1 MEQQSRRSRRRRERS
16 RKIWEQ
22 SWKIWEQ
29 SRKLREQSRKMRE
42 QSRKIR
48 EQSRKI
54 QETHVEMLSRNFHG
68 SFEIVVLPCRNFH
81 ERQKVLMSV
90 LGNCG
95 AQRRKIHVGRIGKI
109 HDEKML
115 GYDEKF
121 LN

>member
-42 QSRKIR
+42 QSRKGL
-48 EQSRKI
+48 EQSRMI
-54 QETHVEMLSRNFHG
+54 QETHEEVLSRNFHG